1 MPSSAHHPND
11 NSETAK
17 LRGSTEFCFRWR
29 LALAGVLAI
38 VLVSSG
44 CQTFHPFA
52 QKTREKISS
61 ARQWANNGLEA
72 FQNGHLEKAKG
83 LFSRASQQN
92 PSDYRIRADL
102 ARTLYQSGDQAHAI
116 AEMTK
121 AVELSRNDP
130 KLLVALGQM
139 HLGVGQTE
147 QAQRQVALA
156 LDSDYRFAP
165 AFELSGRIAKSKGD
179 FQTALADFQK
189 SLGYTPD
196 VTSVQLEIVDTYQRM
211 GEPLRALSAVDQVL
225 SKLSLD
231 QQPESVLIAKSAA
244 LIQLKQ
250 LSPAIDLLQTASQ
263 RAGASSDVFVRLG
276 HAQLLAG
283 DTAGS
288 RNTISRGQQS
298 FPHLPLFQQLAQAI
312 APQTAA
318 PQTAQIIVEEAAT
331 NQFR

>member
-1 MPSSAHHPND
+1 MPSSVQHSND
-11 NSETAK
+11 DSEAAK
-17 LRGSTEFCFRWR
+17 LRGSNEFCFRWTF
-29 LALAGVLAI
+29 ALAGVFAI
-38 VLVSSG
+38 VSVTSG

-92 PSDYRIRADL
+92 PGDYRIRADL
-102 ARTLYQSGDQAHAI
+102 ARTLYQSGDRAHAI

-130 KLLVALGQM
+130 KLLIALGQM
-139 HLGVGQTE
+139 HLGIGQTE
-147 QAQRQVALA
+147 QAQQQVMLA
-156 LDSDYRFAP
+156 LNSDYRFAP
-165 AFELSGRIAKSKGD
+165 AFELSGRIAKAKGD
-179 FQTALADFQK
+179 NQTALADFQK
-189 SLGYTPD
+189 SLGYAPD

-225 SKLSLD
+225 SKLPLD
-231 QQPESVLIAKSAA
+231 QQPESALIAKSAA

-250 LSPAIDLLQTASQ
+250 LRPAIDLLQTASQ
-263 RAGASSDVFVRLG
+263 RVGASSDVFVRLG

-288 RNTISRGQQS
+288 RNTIRRGQQN
-298 FPHLPLFQQLAQAI
+298 FPHIPLFEQLAQAI
-312 APQTAA
+312 APQATT
-318 PQTAQIIVEEAAT
+318 PQTAQITGEQAVP